1 MTNSPVTESTSKKEK
16 LRYAVIAIKKFKSIT
31 LDRNKYKMDSLK
43 LSVFLTQFEEI
54 HSSLPESC
62 DLSFSP

>member
-16 LRYAVIAIKKFKSIT
+16 LRNAVIAIKKFKSIT
-31 LDRNKYKMDSLK
+31 QDRNKYKMDS
-43 LSVFLTQFEEI
+43 FLTQFEEI

-62 DLSFSP
+62 DLSFSS